1 MDAMDTIAAAMVDVI
16 FPLSGVCLP
25 RDYRQALADALER
38 ALPGLTAWPGLGVHR
53 VHAVAGGGT
62 LLSQRAR
69 LALRVRREQ
78 QAALAPL
85 GGARL
90 DVGGCVVQLGH
101 AQVRELVAHGTL
113 YSHLVAAG
121 SDDELEFHAAI
132 ERELEALRVRG
143 RPICGRR
150 QIVSIAGEGAVT
162 GFSLMLDG
170 LSPADSMHLLEAG
183 LGRHRPLGCGIFVPH
198 RSAAALRA

>member
-1 MDAMDTIAAAMVDVI
+1 VDAIAATMVDVV

-25 RDYRQALADALER
+25 RDHRQALADALER

-53 VHAVAGGGT
+53 VNLVAGGT

-69 LALRVRREQ
+69 LALRVRRDQ

-85 GGARL
+85 SGARL
-90 DVGGCVVQLGH
+90 EVGHCAVRLGR
-101 AQVRELVAHGTL
+101 AQVRELLPHGTL
-113 YSHLVAAG
+113 YSHLVAARG
-121 SDDELEFHAAI
+121 DDELEFQASV
-132 ERELEALRVRG
+132 ERELEALGVRG

-150 QIVSIAGEGAVT
+150 DVVAIDGEGEVT

-170 LSPADSMHLLEAG
+170 LSPSDSMQVLEAG
-183 LGRHRPLGCGIFVPH
+183 LGRHRRLGCGVFVPH